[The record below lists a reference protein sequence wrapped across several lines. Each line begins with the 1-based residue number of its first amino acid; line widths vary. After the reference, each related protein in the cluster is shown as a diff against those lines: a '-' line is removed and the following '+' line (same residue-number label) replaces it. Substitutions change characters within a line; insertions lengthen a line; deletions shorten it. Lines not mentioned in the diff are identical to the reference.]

1 MISDQKSWSD
11 VSKEC
16 DDINQSP
23 INIRYT
29 DLIFNESLKIE
40 FRNYNQPSANFRATN
55 HGRSGIY

>member
-1 MISDQKSWSD
+1 M
-11 VSKEC
+11 SKEC